1 MVMMNAEREADLYP
15 DSTTENEE
23 ISSNG
28 VNKGR
33 ESRPLEDDGYRNEK
47 ELRERLKEIE
57 AHYQQTL
64 PSSNNFR
71 SAGGLSAKPGGK
83 A

>member
-28 VNKGR
+28 VNEGR
-33 ESRPLEDDGYRNEK
+33 E
-47 ELRERLKEIE
+47 
-57 AHYQQTL
+57 
-64 PSSNNFR
+64 
-71 SAGGLSAKPGGK
+71 
-83 A
+83 